1 MNIFGKY
8 IISVL
13 SICATISITSAA
25 NVAGVIEVAPCT
37 GDATRALQEAIEKA
51 KEYKGKPVTIRL
63 SPGNYDISRTEASR
77 HLYHISNTS
86 SIEENPDQTKHIGLW
101 FRGLKNV
108 TLDGNGAWLVTHGE
122 MTSFVIDDCSGIRL
136 ENFTLTAADPSV
148 PEMKILNVDA
158 NSMTVEIT
166 SPSQFEIVDG
176 DFNWKGE
183 GWQFAEGARPT
194 TYPEFA
200 QVFYP
205 ERNVTL
211 RCDSPLKGRK
221 YARQLADNIVQFFYD
236 HTPDVHPGEVYQMRH
251 GIRNE
256 ACAFINL
263 SKDITLSNIEFNF
276 LGNFGLVGQYSENL
290 TYDNIRCRPRLGSGR
305 TDAGFADFVQM
316 SGCKGKIRILN
327 SYFEGAHDDPINIHG
342 THLKAVGSEGS
353 DRITVRFMHG
363 QSYGF
368 QPFFKGDLVEILNR
382 HTLNCVIPAKVKDVK
397 QIDDYNFELTLD
409 RNLPAL
415 SEGTTLDD
423 LAVENVTWT
432 PEVEIRNN
440 YFSRIPTRGI
450 LITTRGKSVIEDN
463 TFYRLPMPSILVS
476 DDARGWY
483 ESGPVHD
490 LTIRRNLFIEC
501 GSPAIAIW
509 PEYDRFDKPIHRN
522 INVEGNRFIMSMGQT
537 AISLRGAE
545 NITVRDNVF
554 DIPGSDGKITAES
567 LVESTDTSDLKI
579 SDNKV
584 VATP

>member
-1 MNIFGKY
+1 MIKRSLPLF
-8 IISVL
+8 IL
-13 SICATISITSAA
+13 FSITSAVYA
-25 NVAGVIEVAPCT
+25 ADVIEIRPT
-37 GDATRALQEAIEKA
+37 EGDATQALQQAIDKA
-51 KEYKGKPVTIRL
+51 ASYKGKPVTIRL
-63 SPGNYDISRTEASR
+63 SPGNYHISREAASK
-77 HLYHISNTS
+77 HLYHISNTA

-108 TLDGNGAWLVTHGE
+108 TLDGNGAWIITHGE

-148 PEMKILNVDA
+148 PEMKILTVDA

-166 SPSQFEIVDG
+166 SPSQFDIVDG

-183 GWQFAEGARPT
+183 GWHFAEGARPT
-194 TYPEFA
+194 IYPEFA

-205 ERNVTL
+205 ETNMTL

-221 YARQLADNIVQFFYD
+221 YARQLADNIIQFFYD
-236 HTPDVHPGEVYQMRH
+236 NTPDVHAGEVYQMRH

-263 SKDITLSNIEFNF
+263 SKDIALNNIEFNF

-305 TDAGFADFVQM
+305 TDAGFADFIQM
-316 SGCKGKIRILN
+316 SGCKGKIKIMN

-342 THLKAVGSEGS
+342 THLKAVGSEGNNK
-353 DRITVRFMHG
+353 ITVRFMHG
-363 QSYGF
+363 QTYGF
-368 QPFFKGDLVEILNR
+368 QPFFKGDDVEIVNR
-382 HTLNCVIPAKVKDVK
+382 HTLNCVMPAKVKAVTP
-397 QIDDYNFELTLD
+397 IDDYTFELTLD
-409 RNLPAL
+409 RNLPTL
-415 SEGTTLDD
+415 SAGTTLDD

-501 GSPAIAIW
+501 GSPVIAIL
-509 PEYDRFDKPIHRN
+509 PEYDRFDKPIHHD
-522 INVEGNRFIMSMGQT
+522 IEIVDNRFIMKKDET
-537 AISLRGAE
+537 AISIRGAA
-545 NITVRDNVF
+545 NIVVNNNVF
-554 DIPGSDGKITAES
+554 DMPNSIKNVSEDS
-567 LVESTDTSDLKI
+567 FVEATDTSDLKVYG
-579 SDNKV
+579 NQV
-584 VATP
+584 VATH